1 MAHIQ
6 TITFFKALLVVGAMT
21 LTSCHSRY
29 SISKVE
35 GKMISMDSIWDASP
49 DSAAVAL
56 LAPYKATIDSMMNRI
71 VGVSETDMVRKSRE
85 SLLSNLVA
93 DVLRESAAEVIGK
106 PANIGIVNMGGLR
119 NDLAK
124 GDITYGNIFEILPFE
139 NSLCVLTVS
148 GQQLNEVFAAI
159 AQKGGDGLSGAELV
173 ITKNGKV
180 VTALVDGKPVET
192 DRIYT
197 IATIDYLADGND
209 GMAPLAKADKRV
221 CPPDAT
227 LRSLFLKYVEQETKK
242 GKMITSRIENRI
254 LVN

>member
-1 MAHIQ
+1 
-6 TITFFKALLVVGAMT
+6 
-21 LTSCHSRY
+21 
-29 SISKVE
+29 
-35 GKMISMDSIWDASP
+35 
-49 DSAAVAL
+49 
-56 LAPYKATIDSMMNRI
+56 MNSI
-71 VGVSETDMVRKSRE
+71 VGVSEMDMVRKSRE
-85 SLLSNLVA
+85 SLMSNLVA

-159 AQKGGDGLSGAELV
+159 AQKGVDGLSGAELV

-197 IATIDYLADGND
+197 IATID
-209 GMAPLAKADKRV
+209 
-221 CPPDAT
+221 
-227 LRSLFLKYVEQETKK
+227 
-242 GKMITSRIENRI
+242 
-254 LVN
+254 